1 MCKCISTVTRVETK
15 ASECVAAN
23 SERKERHG
31 EGRVNGSPPII
42 SSNFSADKQQ
52 HSRPNHH
59 DERQRQ
65 SARRSGWRRKQP
77 QTRGRVAAEQRGQR
91 ASNERARRSIRTAG
105 LVCVHQGG
113 RVRENSALPRP
124 EEDDGSTGKKLNR
137 QPTGGSHQEGA
148 VVASGVERE

>member
-1 MCKCISTVTRVETK
+1 MHFY
-15 ASECVAAN
+15 SEQDFR
-23 SERKERHG
+23 SKRKRAGAWLRGKQRQKRHG
-31 EGRVNGSPPII
+31 GRVNGSPPII

-59 DERQRQ
+59 DERQR

-77 QTRGRVAAEQRGQR
+77 QTQGVGGEVASKRGQR

-113 RVRENSALPRP
+113 RVRENFSP
-124 EEDDGSTGKKLNR
+124 SSS
-137 QPTGGSHQEGA
+137 GGGRRLHRKEAEQAAYGRIS
-148 VVASGVERE
+148 SGGCS